1 MGNAAHPAREAR
13 SVARVVKLAV
23 LPVLVALAV
32 SSAASAATCPSPRDI
47 EIGEVD
53 RAFTQER
60 HIKGMSKPLLSKGR
74 LTADEDRIVWH
85 MTEPFDVET
94 VIAPDGI
101 TESVHGEAPRPVAS
115 ASGELGS
122 AIARSAAALMRGRWE
137 ELSSLFEVLEPAML
151 DSGDWQVLLSPLN
164 ERMKQA
170 VGSIE
175 VTGCE
180 DVERIEIGGE
190 GGDRHIVTFPTDDD
204 AP

>member
-1 MGNAAHPAREAR
+1 MGNAAHPAREAC
-13 SVARVVKLAV
+13 SVARIVKLAA
-23 LPVLVALAV
+23 LPVLFAFAL

-47 EIGEVD
+47 KIGEVD
-53 RAFTQER
+53 RAFAQER
-60 HIKGMSKPLLSKGR
+60 HIEGMSKPLLSKGR

-101 TESVHGEAPRPVAS
+101 TESVNGEAPRPVAS

-137 ELSSLFEVLEPAML
+137 ELTLLFEVSEPAVL
-151 DSGDWQVLLSPLN
+151 DNGDWQVLLVPHN

-175 VTGCE
+175 VTGCG
-180 DVERIEIGGE
+180 DVERIEIGGG
-190 GGDRHIVTFPTDDD
+190 GGDRHIVTFPAGDD

>member
-1 MGNAAHPAREAR
+1 MGNAAHPARKAR
-13 SVARVVKLAV
+13 SMARVVKLAA
-23 LPVLVALAV
+23 LPVLFAAAF
-32 SSAASAATCPSPRDI
+32 SSAATAATCPSPRDI

-60 HIKGMSKPLLSKGR
+60 HIKGMSKPLLSRGR

-94 VIAPDGI
+94 VIAPGGI
-101 TESVHGEAPRPVAS
+101 TESVNGEAPRPVAS
-115 ASGELGS
+115 GSGELGG
-122 AIARSAAALMRGRWE
+122 AVARSAAALMRGKWD
-137 ELSSLFEVLEPAML
+137 ELSSLFDVSEPSTR
-151 DSGDWQVLLSPLN
+151 DDGDWQVQLSPLN
-164 ERMKQA
+164 ERMKRA

-180 DVERIEIGGE
+180 DVERIEIGAE
-190 GGDRHIVTFPTDDD
+190 GGDRHIVTFPAVED